1 MWREM
6 ELLRFALK
14 LDAGVSGV
22 AGVAIATGAGVFD
35 GELGAPAAA
44 LVAAGAVLVGWA
56 VALWT
61 LASRRDVT
69 RRTAWTVIA
78 RNVAWA
84 GASGLVALDWSPLT
98 AAGTALVLMQ
108 AVAVVVLADLQYLGL
123 RRA

>member
-1 MWREM
+1 M

-35 GELGAPAAA
+35 GEVGAPAAA
-44 LVAAGAVLVGWA
+44 PVAPGAVPVGGS
-56 VALWT
+56 VPLWT
-61 LASRRDVT
+61 PASRRRVT
-69 RRTAWTVIA
+69 RRTAWAGIA
-78 RNVAWA
+78 LNVAWA
-84 GASGLVALDWSPLT
+84 VASGLVALDWSPLT